1 MKTIIQRVSHADVTI
16 DGQVSGKIGRGL
28 LVLLGVGPEDTEDTA
43 DYIAGKIVNMRI
55 FEDENQKMNLSVR
68 DIGGEI
74 LVVSQFTL
82 YADCRKGNRPSF
94 TAAAAPKAASEFS
107 GSLPCR
113 PRWAQTRG

>member
-55 FEDENQKMNLSVR
+55 FEDENQKKSV
-68 DIGGEI
+68 
-74 LVVSQFTL
+74 FKT
-82 YADCRKGNRPSF
+82 
-94 TAAAAPKAASEFS
+94 
-107 GSLPCR
+107 
-113 PRWAQTRG
+113 QTE